1 MYSMSS
7 GVNLVSSSLLMP
19 SRCSLRSGFVNALNA
34 NRDTPLDD
42 LRLELVRGAAVVEVD
57 VCVRPRD
64 ENQLEVHGDVGFRE
78 SALNLPAP
86 RSREWAEPRQ
96 HIAAELL
103 LTDCWG
109 VPNVVNAALDGLPLC
124 EAVRLLEPAVEYT
137 DDFLCVNRF
146 HVAPP
151 FHPPS

>member
-1 MYSMSS
+1 M
-7 GVNLVSSSLLMP
+7 
-19 SRCSLRSGFVNALNA
+19 FVL
-34 NRDTPLDD
+34 
-42 LRLELVRGAAVVEVD
+42 G
-57 VCVRPRD
+57 PRD

-86 RSREWAEPRQ
+86 RSRERAEPRQ

-109 VPNVVNAALDGLPLC
+109 VLNVVDAALDGLPLC

-151 FHPPS
+151 FHPSS